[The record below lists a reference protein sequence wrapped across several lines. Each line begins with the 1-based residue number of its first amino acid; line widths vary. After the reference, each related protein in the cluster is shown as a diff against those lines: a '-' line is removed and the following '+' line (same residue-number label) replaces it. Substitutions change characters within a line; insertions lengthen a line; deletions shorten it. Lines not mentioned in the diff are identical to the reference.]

1 MGLVKRLLWR
11 LFNVLRSNRAESE
24 LAREIASHLSLLEDE
39 YRRRGLTA
47 DDARRAGRLA
57 LGGVDQTKEL
67 HREARSILWLDDA
80 APDLR
85 YAIRSLRRVPVFT
98 AAAVISLTLGIA
110 TSTTVFSL
118 VDAGILR
125 SPPFA
130 ESDRLMLLNIT
141 QRTPAEGEVRLRW
154 SWPRFLL
161 LERSVHSF
169 DGLASS
175 SNVVLTITGV
185 DDPQPLPVEVVSW
198 RYMTVM
204 RAPLVLGRGFTE
216 TEDTAGAAS
225 PVAILG
231 YDLWQRRFVGAPD
244 VVGRVVELNGVALTV
259 VGVAA
264 RGFAGVSGLAQAW
277 VPATVAPRV
286 SYRDYLTTNQ
296 NFITVVGR
304 LRRGVTMETARAEL
318 RVVGERIQVE
328 QPSDVDTPEDRF
340 SATLMTLN
348 EARVDV
354 VTRRALM
361 LLAGAAGVLLL
372 IACANVTSLL
382 LGRAAAR
389 HREIAIRLAIGA
401 SRQRLVRQLL
411 IESSVLAAV
420 SGVLGLVMAVW
431 AMAAVRI
438 PPTLARGRNFYGA
451 IGEFATPAMDWRVLG
466 FAVAVCVCTVLLFG
480 LAPAL
485 RATRTDLVSDLK
497 AGAQRARAEGGGL
510 ALREIV
516 VALQVAL
523 AVVLIVGCGLL
534 LTSYARL
541 RETPLGFD
549 PARLLTFM
557 IRPSEV
563 KYTTAAAPALLDR
576 VLEEVGRVPGVE
588 AATVDGC
595 TPLTMQC
602 ASASLHVVGRPWT
615 SAADAPTVRRHYVA
629 PAHFDTL
636 GVSVVRGRGLSAD
649 DRAGR
654 PAVVVIN
661 EAAAEKF
668 WPKVFPIGRRVWFDG
683 APALGSPDASAEIVG
698 VVSNVAYEPL
708 DENPIQPDF
717 FTPYAQFTYPT
728 RMVLVRTR
736 EESLALV
743 QQVAQAVRR
752 ADPALAL
759 FDVQTMEA
767 RARLSWSKHSTQTAL
782 FAAIA
787 AIALCLAVTGVYGV
801 TSYFV
806 ASRTREIGVR
816 MALGAPTTR
825 IIRASMAQTVRLGLA
840 GGATGILGALT
851 LSRVLRAT
859 LYETSPLD
867 VGVYLGAA
875 AVLIMA
881 LLAGTYLPVR
891 RALRVSAAEVLR
903 SE

>member
-1 MGLVKRLLWR
+1 M
-11 LFNVLRSNRAESE
+11 
-24 LAREIASHLSLLEDE
+24 
-39 YRRRGLTA
+39 
-47 DDARRAGRLA
+47 
-57 LGGVDQTKEL
+57 
-67 HREARSILWLDDA
+67 SIL
-80 APDLR
+80 PDLR
-85 YAIRSLRRVPVFT
+85 YAIRSLRRVPAFT
-98 AAAVISLTLGIA
+98 AAAVVSLTLGIA

-118 VDAGILR
+118 LDAGVFR
-125 SPPFA
+125 SLPFA
-130 ESDRLMLLNIT
+130 ESDRLMLLNII
-141 QRTPAEGEVRLRW
+141 QDTPAEGEVHHRW
-154 SWPRFLL
+154 SWARFRL
-161 LERSVHSF
+161 LEQSLQSF
-169 DGLASS
+169 EGVASS

-185 DDPQPLPVEVVSW
+185 DDPQPLPVELVSW

-204 RAPLVLGRGFTE
+204 RAPLVLGRSFTE
-216 TEDTAGAAS
+216 SEGTAGATS
-225 PVAILG
+225 PAAILG
-231 YDLWQRRFVGAPD
+231 YDLWQRRFAGASD

-259 VGVAA
+259 VGVAG

-277 VPATVAPRV
+277 VPATIAPRV

-304 LRRGVTMETARAEL
+304 LRRSVTVQAARAEL
-318 RVVGERIQVE
+318 RVVGERIHAE
-328 QPSDVDTPEDRF
+328 QPSEVDTPNDRF
-340 SATLMTLN
+340 AATLMTLN

-354 VTRRALM
+354 VTRRALL

-389 HREIAIRLAIGA
+389 RREIAIRLAVGA
-401 SRQRLVRQLL
+401 SRGRLVRHLL
-411 IESSVLAAV
+411 IESSLLAAV
-420 SGVLGLVMAVW
+420 SGVLSLMIALWAV
-431 AMAAVRI
+431 AAVRI

-451 IGEFATPAMDWRVLG
+451 VGEFSTPSMDWRVLG
-466 FAVAVCVCTVLLFG
+466 FAVAMCVCTVLLFG
-480 LAPAL
+480 LTPAL
-485 RATRTDLVSDLK
+485 RAMRTDLVGDLK
-497 AGAQRARAEGGGL
+497 AGGQRRRAEGGGL
-510 ALREIV
+510 GLREIV
-516 VALQVAL
+516 VSLQVAL
-523 AVVLIVGCGLL
+523 AVVLIVACGLL

-602 ASASLHVVGRPWT
+602 ASASLHVIRPAST

-629 PAHFDTL
+629 PAHFETL
-636 GVSVVRGRGLSAD
+636 GVPVVRGRGLTAAD
-649 DRAGR
+649 REGW

-661 EAAAEKF
+661 EAAADKF
-668 WPKVFPIGRRVWFDG
+668 WPNENPIGRRVWFDG
-683 APALGSPDASAEIVG
+683 APVSGTPDASAEIVG
-698 VVSNVAYEPL
+698 VVGNIAYEPL
-708 DENPIQPDF
+708 DENPIHPDF

-736 EESLALV
+736 EAPLPLV
-743 QQVAQAVRR
+743 QQIAQAVRR
-752 ADPALAL
+752 ADPDLAL

-767 RARLSWSKHSTQTAL
+767 RARLSWSKHTAQTAL
-782 FAAIA
+782 FAVIA

-806 ASRTREIGVR
+806 ATHTREIGVR

-825 IIRASMAQTVRLGLA
+825 IIRASMAQTLRLGLA
-840 GGATGILGALT
+840 GGATGILGALA

-867 VGVYLGAA
+867 AGVYLGTA

-881 LLAGTYLPVR
+881 VLAGTWLPMR
-891 RALRVSAAEVLR
+891 RALRVSPAEVLR